1 MVNRID
7 ERTVHVIIHARS
19 HDVVGT
25 HSELIRPERYPVES
39 SSGVT
44 DCLIAAQAH
53 VVNKCR
59 DVVA

>member
-25 HSELIRPERYPVES
+25 HSELIRPERHPVES

-44 DCLIAAQAH
+44 DCLITAQAH